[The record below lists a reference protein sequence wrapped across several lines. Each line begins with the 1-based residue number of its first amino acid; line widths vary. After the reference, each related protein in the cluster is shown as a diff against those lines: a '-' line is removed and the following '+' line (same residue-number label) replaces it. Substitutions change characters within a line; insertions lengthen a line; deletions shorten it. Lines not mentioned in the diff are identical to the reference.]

1 MTSHVT
7 ARAPERSDWRTPAW
21 FLDLVRQIGPI
32 DLDPATAPNNPT
44 GARRYYAQGGPE
56 AAPFADGYLGPCGL
70 AGSWTRTRDG
80 LAFVNPPYGAHLSGP
95 VEPHYVHTRKCAACD
110 GRGARVMFP
119 DGSCIDPCDRCGKAG
134 RVTIG
139 IGRGWAARIAQDP
152 GEWLALVPTRTDA
165 EWWHVL
171 HSACSWGTFWRS
183 PTFGARIQ
191 FVDPDTGR
199 ARGGSNLA
207 SSVFYHGPNA
217 DRFLRAFGPHGR
229 IFPGER
235 TVLDLFP

>member
-70 AGSWTRTRDG
+70 AGSWTRTLDG

-95 VEPHYVHTRKCAACD
+95 VEPHYVIKRK
-110 GRGARVMFP
+110 G
-119 DGSCIDPCDRCGKAG
+119 
-134 RVTIG
+134 VTIG

-152 GEWLALVPTRTDA
+152 GEWLALVPTRTDS

-217 DRFLRAFGPHGR
+217 DRFLRTFAPHGR